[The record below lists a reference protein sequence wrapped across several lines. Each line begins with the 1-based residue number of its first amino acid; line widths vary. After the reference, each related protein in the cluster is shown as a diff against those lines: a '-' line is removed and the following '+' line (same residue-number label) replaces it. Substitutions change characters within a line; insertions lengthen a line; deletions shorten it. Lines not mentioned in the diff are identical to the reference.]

1 MSESAPV
8 VLVTGGSR
16 GIGRAVVEAFASEG
30 ADVTFFYRSRRDEA
44 DRVVESGRARGWRI
58 AAEAV
63 DVRSAADCDSA
74 VRRLGERAGRI
85 DVLVNNAGI
94 ARDQLLGML
103 DDRDLGEVI
112 DTNVAGV
119 FHVTRAV
126 VPHMVARR
134 SGRIV
139 NVSSVVARRGG
150 RGQTSY
156 AASKG
161 AVEAF
166 TRALAVELGGRGI
179 TVNAVAPGM
188 IETDMTADLRPAA
201 GDEVK
206 RRIAL
211 GRFGTTEDV
220 AHAVVFLASP
230 GAAYITGQVLGV
242 DGGLGIG

>member
-1 MSESAPV
+1 MSAAV

-16 GIGRAVVEAFASEG
+16 GIGRAVVEAFAAGG

-44 DRVVESGRARGWRI
+44 DRVVAAGRERGWRI
-58 AAEAV
+58 VAEAV
-63 DVRSAADCDSA
+63 DVRSPAECDAA
-74 VRRLGERAGRI
+74 VRRIGERTGRI

-94 ARDQLLGML
+94 GRDHLLGMI

-112 DTNVAGV
+112 DTNVVGI

-126 VPHMVARR
+126 VPHMIARR

-139 NVSSVVARRGG
+139 NLSSVAAEKGG

-166 TRALAVELGGRGI
+166 TRALAAELGGRGI

-188 IETDMTADLRPAA
+188 IETEMTADVRAVA
-201 GDEVK
+201 GDELK

-211 GRFGTTEDV
+211 GRFGTPEDV
-220 AHAVVFLASP
+220 AHAVVFLASA
-230 GAAYITGQVLGV
+230 GAAYVTGQVLGV
-242 DGGLGIG
+242 DGGFGMV

>member
-1 MSESAPV
+1 MSASAQV

-16 GIGRAVVEAFASEG
+16 GIGRAVVEAFAAGG

-44 DRVVESGRARGWRI
+44 DRVVAAGREREWRI

-63 DVRSAADCDSA
+63 DVRSAAQCDAA

-94 ARDQLLGML
+94 ARDHLLGAMA
-103 DDRDLGEVI
+103 DRDLGEVM
-112 DTNVAGV
+112 DTNVGGI

-126 VPHMVARR
+126 VPHMIARR
-134 SGRIV
+134 CGRIV
-139 NVSSVVARRGG
+139 SLSSVAAAKGG

-166 TRALAVELGGRGI
+166 TRALAAELGGRGI

-188 IETDMTADLRPAA
+188 IDTDMTADLRAAA
-201 GDEVK
+201 GDELK
-206 RRIAL
+206 QRIAL
-211 GRFGTTEDV
+211 GRFGTPEDV
-220 AHAVVFLASP
+220 AQAVVFLASP

-242 DGGLGIG
+242 DGGFGIG